1 MTPELAASYQYC
13 STVAKESGSNFYRS
27 FSLLELER
35 RQAMEALYAF
45 ARWTDDLSDQP
56 GPSAEKRAR
65 LKQWQRELERYCQ
78 LERQCQ
84 TEERIETTD
93 EPSLNSTANLLWPAL
108 RDAQLRYQIPVEVL
122 RDLIEGVVLDIE
134 AVQIRNR
141 QELERYCYCVAGTV
155 GIACLHIWEAPVD
168 RLQSVAIDCGFA
180 FQITNILRDV
190 LEDARRNRIYL
201 PQSDLET
208 FRCDTTK
215 WLDEHPDG
223 HWLELIRKY
232 AQEAEAAYQRSWEI
246 HAHLPADAKKMFSLM
261 WRSYHAILEEIQRHP
276 ERIWKKRMSVPLWKK
291 AKLFFT
297 HFGPLSSQG

>member
-13 STVAKESGSNFYRS
+13 SMVAKESGSNFYRS
-27 FSLLELER
+27 FSLLEPER

-56 GPSAEKRAR
+56 GPPEEKRER
-65 LKQWQRELERYCQ
+65 LKQWQQELERHCQ
-78 LERQCQ
+78 AGEVLG
-84 TEERIETTD
+84 TND
-93 EPSLNSTANLLWPAL
+93 EPSLNSTANMLWSAL
-108 RDAQLRYQIPVEVL
+108 RDAQRRYQIPVAVL
-122 RDLIEGVVLDIE
+122 RDLIEGVVLDID

-141 QELERYCYCVAGTV
+141 QELEHYCYCVAGTV

-168 RLQSVAIDCGFA
+168 RLHNVAIDCGFA

-215 WLDEHPDG
+215 WLHEHPDG
-223 HWLELIRKY
+223 NWLELIRMY

-246 HAHLPADAKKMFSLM
+246 HAYLPADAKKMFSLM

-276 ERIWKKRMSVPLWKK
+276 DRIWKKRMSVPLWKK